1 MKQSVS
7 RLFMLAT
14 VGAMM
19 AAPVCAQ
26 DTPTEGYLLRMTP
39 KVGVTYK
46 VRSVISGD
54 GTIMTQQNA
63 QPMPFTM
70 QMSMSLKQSILS
82 ADVEGNTNIKLLF
95 ENLNIT
101 ANGSPVN
108 TPLAQDISMLIKVNK
123 LGVPVQASGMESL
136 TKLMPNGNVQ
146 GFMNSLMGQSGVSAY
161 PEKAVKVGES
171 WETAINVPNTS
182 SSKIL
187 ATSTLEA
194 VDDMGGKK
202 IARIASKFSIDIRSL
217 AGMAPASLPAGLD
230 MTGTITGNSS
240 SNVDLAT
247 GMTMDSN
254 LDLNTDINVSGE
266 MRGEETNAKLSM
278 AFNGNVT
285 SSEVIAEKPV
295 VKPAVKKAPAK
306 ATSKTPAKNTKPAK
320 KPIKK

>member
-1 MKQSVS
+1 MNQSMS
-7 RLFMLAT
+7 RILMLAT

-19 AAPVCAQ
+19 TAPVCAQ
-26 DTPTEGYLLRMTP
+26 EAATDGYLLRMAP

-46 VRSVISGD
+46 IRSVIDGE

-63 QPMPFTM
+63 QPMPFSM
-70 QMSMSLKQSILS
+70 QMSMSLRQNIVSVD
-82 ADVEGNTNIKLLF
+82 ADSNSQIKLIFDSLT
-95 ENLNIT
+95 IT

-108 TPLAQDISMLIKVNK
+108 TPPAQDISMQLKVNK
-123 LGVPVQASGMESL
+123 LGVPIAASGMESL

-171 WETAINVPNTS
+171 WETAINVPNTT

-187 ATSTLEA
+187 AKSTLEA

-202 IARIASKFSIDIRSL
+202 IARIATKFSIDIRNFS
-217 AGMAPASLPAGLD
+217 GMAPANLPEGLD
-230 MTGTITGNSS
+230 LTGTLTGTSN

-247 GMTMDSN
+247 GMTLDSS
-254 LDLNTDINVSGE
+254 LDLNTEINVTGE
-266 MRGEETNAKLSM
+266 MRGEPTNAKLSM

-285 SSEVIAEKPV
+285 TSEMEAAKPV
-295 VKPAVKKAPAK
+295 VKPAAKPAVKKAPAK
-306 ATSKTPAKNTKPAK
+306 VIKPVKKPAK
-320 KPIKK
+320 K